1 MSEWSAGQ
9 RHLDPEELVTHTL
22 RIYQA
27 QLFCWVGGKRGS
39 LCLAGVRSGPEFR
52 SELDKFIHG
61 VFKVST
67 PNRKARNGKNVSHY
81 G

>member
-9 RHLDPEELVTHTL
+9 RHLDPEGLVTHTL

-27 QLFCWVGGKRGS
+27 QTFLWGVGRGVV
-39 LCLAGVRSGPEFR
+39 CLAGVHSGPEFR

-61 VFKVST
+61 VFKIST
-67 PNRKARNGKNVSHY
+67 ANRKARNGKNVSHY